1 MPFLPQRIL
10 KTLSSMNSTPSL
22 FVLFLLFL
30 FNGFQLHSQDTSRLR
45 ILEWQSLFPLR
56 QGQQVTQSENK
67 IFYIASQS
75 IVSIDKSDF
84 SMEQFDKS
92 SGLSDV
98 KLKFIQFN
106 SLRKAH
112 TTSRLSSHFPM
123 DQRWVCLEM
132 KY

>member
-1 MPFLPQRIL
+1 
-10 KTLSSMNSTPSL
+10 MNSTPSL
-22 FVLFLLFL
+22 FVLSLLFL

-106 SLRKAH
+106 SFRKELIIAYQDGV
-112 TTSRLSSHFPM
+112 FDIM
-123 DQRWVCLEM
+123 DQKGRVVSLPQIRNF
-132 KY
+132 KNFIQFV